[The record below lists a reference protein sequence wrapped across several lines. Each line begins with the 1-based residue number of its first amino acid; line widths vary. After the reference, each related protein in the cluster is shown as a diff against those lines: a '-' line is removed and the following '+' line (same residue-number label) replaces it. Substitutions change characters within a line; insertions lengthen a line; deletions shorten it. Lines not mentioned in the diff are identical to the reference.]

1 MTIQVAI
8 DYSNYYPYTFNEP
21 IERSSYMPHPAET
34 YIVMVKSKRISRIY
48 EQEISM
54 SQQDQHPPWGKK
66 HKPQTPEEIVA
77 QLINKLQDFF
87 SDKKPSTPS
96 GDNRETPPDPKSPFA
111 NAGKLLVIILVGI
124 ILQGVYSSF
133 FKIAPSEVGVILRL
147 GEYSRTTP
155 SGLHFKI
162 PYVDKLFKVDVENI
176 RKEEFGFRSRF
187 PGQQASMDKRG
198 FEMESLMLTADKN
211 VINVAWIVQYRVA
224 DPYAFLFKVADVI
237 QAIRDMSESVTR
249 RIVGNMDFD
258 YVLSNRDLLAA
269 SVKTELQSQL
279 DGLFPK
285 GMSGVSIGTV
295 QFQDINP
302 PDPVKPAFNEV
313 NEADQDMKRLVN
325 EAEENY
331 NRVIPKASG
340 DAKKIVEEAYGY
352 QAQRI
357 NNAQGETQRFLDILK
372 EYKIARDVTRKRIY
386 LETMKEILPGV
397 QSVYV
402 IDKTQQTPLPLLN
415 ITSASSL
422 LKTPVAGSK
431 STDTQKG
438 N

>member
-1 MTIQVAI
+1 M
-8 DYSNYYPYTFNEP
+8 SN
-21 IERSSYMPHPAET
+21 
-34 YIVMVKSKRISRIY
+34 
-48 EQEISM
+48 
-54 SQQDQHPPWGKK
+54 QDQQPPWGKK
-66 HKPQTPEEIVA
+66 HKPQTPEEVVA

-87 SDKKPSTPS
+87 SDKKTPPPAGNEGGPPTPS
-96 GDNRETPPDPKSPFA
+96 SPFA
-111 NAGKLLVIILVGI
+111 NVGKLLAIIVVIVV
-124 ILQGVYSSF
+124 LQGVYSSF

-147 GEYSRTTP
+147 GQYSRTTP

-187 PGQQASMDKRG
+187 PGQQTTIEKRG
-198 FEMESLMLTADKN
+198 YDMESLMLTADKN
-211 VINVAWIVQYRVA
+211 VINVAWIVQYKVA

-269 SVKTELQSQL
+269 SVKGELQSQL

-302 PDPVKPAFNEV
+302 PDQVKPAFNEV
-313 NEADQDMKRLVN
+313 NEADQDMKRMVN

-331 NRVIPKASG
+331 NRVIPKAGG
-340 DAKKIVEEAYGY
+340 DAKKMVEEAYGY

-372 EYKIARDVTRKRIY
+372 EYKSAPDVTRKRIY

-402 IDKTQQTPLPLLN
+402 IDKTQQAPLPLLN
-415 ITSASSL
+415 ITSAGVL
-422 LKTPVAGSK
+422 KKTPAIESK
-431 STDTQKG
+431 
-438 N
+438 